1 MAGKPT
7 SACVQHDP
15 KITQAERPRPSH
27 NVLLPPPDAD
37 HDLTTNPP
45 ESIPQDRPCKLIEEP
60 EASIEEVL
68 EGVPNC

>member
-27 NVLLPPPDAD
+27 NVLLPPDAD